1 MKVEDICQYSNSFY
15 RDRTSTNVEQNLHL
29 DTQITNLTK
38 RIMIINVCALCLRN
52 VTYNLT

>member
-1 MKVEDICQYSNSFY
+1 MKVKDICQYSNSFY

-38 RIMIINVCALCLRN
+38 RIMIINVCALCLRY